1 MNRDEL
7 TKKIN
12 EVYVKM
18 KALECG
24 NPAYEPLRL
33 EYMELRS
40 QLEPLGWTV
49 AELPK

>member
-1 MNRDEL
+1 MNREEL
-7 TKKIN
+7 TIKIN
-12 EVYVKM
+12 EVYAKM
-18 KALECG
+18 RALECG
-24 NPAYEPLRL
+24 DTAYEALHV